1 MLFQAI
7 LLKSNQSGMKR
18 MFDDNQVTKGSFTIK
33 NKTHVNFLEVNTIK
47 KGYEFTLTALFF
59 VLFDYIF

>member
-1 MLFQAI
+1 
-7 LLKSNQSGMKR
+7 MKR
-18 MFDDNQVTKGSFTIK
+18 MFDDTQVTKGSFTIK
-33 NKTHVNFLEVNTIK
+33 NKTHVDFLEVNTIK